1 MHLQHTQLCAAQ
13 RTGYATQSRPSVCP
27 RGCLWKAWQ
36 RVLASS
42 APMPSARASEQR
54 ERGHNHFWNPGPL
67 SFLSEPSNTH
77 PHAAIV
83 AGTRHVPVGRTVLA
97 ECVPPRRDALRDSAD
112 GTRLEGRDPRKHG
125 WQPWR
130 GARLRQDQDGSTGK
144 FLADTRAPSSL
155 WRARCGRTPP
165 KSYATA
171 FGLESAHAPL
181 LAKTHPINC
190 TSP

>member
-1 MHLQHTQLCAAQ
+1 MSTSLPSPPRPIAACGCEPVASPAASAAP
-13 RTGYATQSRPSVCP
+13 RTGFGAVRPAATGNEIANVVCNSKSVGHIAHADSSLVRSESSR
-27 RGCLWKAWQ
+27 L
-36 RVLASS
+36 LS
-42 APMPSARASEQR
+42 AVA
-54 ERGHNHFWNPGPL
+54 RGHRGGDIP
-67 SFLSEPSNTH
+67 TT
-77 PHAAIV
+77 V
-83 AGTRHVPVGRTVLA
+83 RTL
-97 ECVPPRRDALRDSAD
+97 
-112 GTRLEGRDPRKHG
+112 GRDPRKHG

-171 FGLESAHAPL
+171 FGLDSAHAPL
-181 LAKTHPINC
+181 LAKTHPMNC

>member
-1 MHLQHTQLCAAQ
+1 MTHSSLDECQ
-13 RTGYATQSRPSVCP
+13 RAE
-27 RGCLWKAWQ
+27 A
-36 RVLASS
+36 RVLNLGRTPWHMTWDCSLRNSS
-42 APMPSARASEQR
+42 RTLLARSWMRRAVVVPSATRTQTT
-54 ERGHNHFWNPGPL
+54 L
-67 SFLSEPSNTH
+67 
-77 PHAAIV
+77 AATV
-83 AGTRHVPVGRTVLA
+83 AGARHVPVGWTVLV
-97 ECVPPRRDALRDSAD
+97 ECVSRKRDALRDSAN

-155 WRARCGRTPP
+155 RRARCGRTPP

-171 FGLESAHAPL
+171 FGLDSAHAPL
-181 LAKTHPINC
+181 LAKTHPMNC

>member
-1 MHLQHTQLCAAQ
+1 MTQRSGRAALDSK
-13 RTGYATQSRPSVCP
+13 GAAFHASLLRPGEGLGPAVPCGTRAGPSLP
-27 RGCLWKAWQ
+27 GPGCRA
-36 RVLASS
+36 VVV
-42 APMPSARASEQR
+42 PSATRTQTT
-54 ERGHNHFWNPGPL
+54 L
-67 SFLSEPSNTH
+67 
-77 PHAAIV
+77 AATV
-83 AGTRHVPVGRTVLA
+83 AGARHVPVGWTVLV
-97 ECVPPRRDALRDSAD
+97 ECVSRKRDALRDSAD

-155 WRARCGRTPP
+155 RRARCGRTPP

-171 FGLESAHAPL
+171 CGLESAHAPL
-181 LAKTHPINC
+181 LAKTHPMNC